1 MAELKHRIE
10 LTMEHRDLILQY
22 GYVSGRLEAALRR
35 WPMGQAIRR
44 VGMTGAE
51 LHLLIGDL
59 SYSYNPRQSGSRSR
73 SGLGVVR
80 APGVRPAN
88 RRRGPGHDVV
98 KCTWSLPLGHA
109 RNQT

>member
-1 MAELKHRIE
+1 MADLKHLIE

-35 WPMGQAIRR
+35 WPQGQAIRR

-59 SYSYNPRQSGSRSR
+59 SYSYN
-73 SGLGVVR
+73 
-80 APGVRPAN
+80 
-88 RRRGPGHDVV
+88 HDKAGRDSDAVWELSHFYQLA
-98 KCTWSLPLGHA
+98 K
-109 RNQT
+109 